1 MKIIE
6 KTLDEKSQKI
16 IELENLILEQKSK
29 LACENYWN
37 NLVVKENF
45 LSVFFSKLKK
55 HYLRKKIREMKKSI
69 EIYEEDK
76 KNILKSL
83 YKVTQELI
91 RQTNVT
97 IDQSH
102 TINLLSNE
110 IQRLE
115 ANLQAAQEHLEEKT
129 AKIKNINITKITE
142 EIIPKMNID
151 NENLIKT
158 ELDEKLEQYVK
169 DQNIPINFEKIS
181 EGQYRFGTRT
191 VQAKFWK
198 DKLAIRMGGG

>member
-1 MKIIE
+1 MYE
-6 KTLDEKSQKI
+6 SDTQK
-16 IELENLILEQKSK
+16 LHKG
-29 LACENYWN
+29 
-37 NLVVKENF
+37 
-45 LSVFFSKLKK
+45 
-55 HYLRKKIREMKKSI
+55 
-69 EIYEEDK
+69 
-76 KNILKSL
+76 L

-129 AKIKNINITKITE
+129 SKTKPINIIKSSEEQLLTNEQIEIKNLEKS
-142 EIIPKMNID
+142 
-151 NENLIKT
+151 

-169 DQNIPINFEKIS
+169 EHQIPINFEKIN
-181 EGQYRFGTRT
+181 EGQYRFGTRI
-191 VQAKFWK
+191 VQAKIWK
-198 DKLAIRMGGG
+198 DKIAIRMGGG